1 MMGEHE
7 AGKGSVSRVKD
18 LDRYRKGYDGI
29 KWSSK
34 DKKAKVKNG
43 RDSSN
48 RASRQGDSLNQGHDS
63 RPA

>member
-18 LDRYRKGYDGI
+18 LDRYRNGYDGI

-34 DKKAKVKNG
+34 DKKVKAKNG
-43 RDSSN
+43 RDISS
-48 RASRQGDSLNQGHDS
+48 RARSR
-63 RPA
+63 

>member
-29 KWSSK
+29 KWSSR
-34 DKKAKVKNG
+34 KVKVQKNG
-43 RDSSN
+43 RN
-48 RASRQGDSLNQGHDS
+48 ISRRSK
-63 RPA
+63 

>member
-29 KWSSK
+29 RWLSK
-34 DKKAKVKNG
+34 NKKVKVKNG
-43 RDSSN
+43 RN
-48 RASRQGDSLNQGHDS
+48 TSRRSK
-63 RPA
+63 